1 MRDEETFLPV
11 CSVEMAP
18 MCWRHSEAGHME
30 FILAKILQRPWVLRT
45 WVYWGHRIYK
55 DAGDGFSSSKP
66 YSLGQPFTCRIRN
79 RQIWIQAA
87 MNNYS
92 SIPENHTGT
101 TLLIQSSEWGHTF
114 AHTFRYR
121 RQFPA
126 LTPTPREPECHF
138 YFCENPIGI

>member
-1 MRDEETFLPV
+1 MRGGTHGVYTCKNFTAFLSPKDLGLLG
-11 CSVEMAP
+11 SQN
-18 MCWRHSEAGHME
+18 S
-30 FILAKILQRPWVLRT
+30 
-45 WVYWGHRIYK
+45 K

-66 YSLGQPFTCRIRN
+66 YSLGQPFTCRKRN

-101 TLLIQSSEWGHTF
+101 TLLIQSSEWGTL
-114 AHTFRYR
+114 AHTFRYEDSSLL
-121 RQFPA
+121 